1 MAIRCAVTT
10 VAGRLYSEERDDDTN
25 VLLRRVPL
33 AFDFQPLKVRLEIQM
48 EERYA
53 DWKRWQDTR
62 IEAQAR
68 GLAAPVITALTNKED
83 SSWAAYAVAINEWR
97 LA

>member
-1 MAIRCAVTT
+1 MAVQCTVVT
-10 VAGRLYSEERDDDTN
+10 VAGRIYSEERDADTN
-25 VLLRRVPL
+25 ALLRRLPMP
-33 AFDFQPLKVRLEIQM
+33 FDSQPLKARLEIQM

-53 DWKRWQDTR
+53 DWKRWKDTR

-68 GLAAPVITALTNKED
+68 GLAAIVITALTNKED
-83 SSWAAYAVAINEWR
+83 ASWAAYAVAINEWR